1 MKKIVSL
8 ITLFLINFSINAQT
22 DQISIVRAE
31 LACEKNGGQVLN
43 VMLDKSV
50 SAVELTLKNGC
61 QSSKDSDACK
71 KAVTGW
77 LNEVHNADN
86 YYVIKLSDATKFDL
100 ALIYNGIVLQN
111 TLRFRLNTNL
121 TLTDKTFKLI
131 SKITKLDD
139 GSQKPNAAM
148 IDIAIMDSCNSV
160 AKDFPKPTELPK
172 ETTTEKKLSDYV
184 KKPEDETSPVLKLK
198 FSLDGSTRFKK
209 LTDGQKKRK
218 FFYIE
223 ADIRPLRIHHLGWGG
238 AFNITPIFL
247 KTEWGGT
254 EKKDNLTI
262 GTEFNHLKV
271 FRDDGSPLANGT
283 EPQKH
288 FIGFNTIFT
297 LKTETNWKFSEIN
310 LVHDFRERLP
320 IDVYA
325 SGSTTIKVN
334 PFLGHEIGYRFKS
347 KDSKPGRTVNRGYVG
362 ADMYLGL
369 FRKDD
374 KHRFV
379 IDAEYIRRMLI
390 HRELSYDLDD
400 SGKELPDRS
409 SRRVREYF
417 KTKFTLNLGVFSP
430 YIQYEYGRLPT
441 KFILINNHYTTGL
454 DVNLDFMW
462 KKNR

>member
-1 MKKIVSL
+1 MKKIISL
-8 ITLFLINFSINAQT
+8 ITLFLINFSVNAQT

-50 SAVELTLKNGC
+50 SAVDLNLNNGC
-61 QSSKDSDACK
+61 QSSKDPDACK
-71 KAVTGW
+71 KAVTDW

-100 ALIYNGIVLQN
+100 TLIYNGLVLQN

-131 SKITKLDD
+131 SKITKLAD
-139 GSQKPNAAM
+139 GSQKPNATM
-148 IDIAIMDSCNSV
+148 IDIVIMDSCNTV
-160 AKDFPKPTELPK
+160 AEDFPKPTEPPK
-172 ETTTEKKLSDYV
+172 ENTTEKKFSDYV

-209 LTDGQKKRK
+209 LADGQKKRK
-218 FFYIE
+218 FLYIE
-223 ADIRPLRIHHLGWGG
+223 ADIRPLRIHQRRLGG
-238 AFNITPIFL
+238 AFNITPFFL

-262 GTEFNHLKV
+262 GTEFNHSKF
-271 FRDDGSPLANGT
+271 FRDGGSPLADGT
-283 EPQKH
+283 KPQNH
-288 FIGFNTIFT
+288 FVGFNTIFT
-297 LKTETNWKFSEIN
+297 TKIETNWKFSEIS
-310 LVHDFRERLP
+310 LVQDFRERLP

-325 SGSTTIKVN
+325 SGSTTIKFN
-334 PFLGHEIGYRFKS
+334 PFFGDEIGYRFKS
-347 KDSKPGRTVNRGYVG
+347 KNDEKGWTVNRGYVG

-390 HRELSYDLDD
+390 HKELSYDLDD
-400 SGKELPDRS
+400 SGKEIPDRS

-430 YIQYEYGRLPT
+430 YIQYEYGRQPT